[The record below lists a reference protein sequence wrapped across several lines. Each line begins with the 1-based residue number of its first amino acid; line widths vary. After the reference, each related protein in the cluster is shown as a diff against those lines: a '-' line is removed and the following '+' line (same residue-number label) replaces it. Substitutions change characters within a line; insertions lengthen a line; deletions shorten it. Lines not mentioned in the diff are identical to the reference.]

1 MAAIGRN
8 SSSNNMAPNMRKY
21 AMITLVAIATAV
33 IPSCGGDEPVA
44 TDKTWEI
51 DRDFTRGPIVLR
63 VAVSRRELTI
73 ADRVDLLI
81 ETRARE
87 GYVTVLPRFGD
98 KLHEFGIVDYRSG
111 PPRLDDDG
119 TVVTSR
125 TYELEPFLSG
135 EYVIPPMTVT
145 FHEEGDTTLH
155 YLESDTIRV
164 MVASILPE
172 DQAGLEIR
180 EITGPAELPSDYR
193 KALIMG
199 AAIMLAAAAIVFI
212 LWRRSKRLKEVAA
225 RAIPA
230 HEKAFALLERLLAEN
245 LVEEK
250 RYAEFTARVS
260 DILRLYIED
269 RFGLRAPERTTEEF
283 LAEAGDGLAVDVEK
297 KSILERFL
305 VHCDLVKFAALDPS
319 ADDVKLTFETCRDFV
334 DATKREEV
342 KEEAA

>member
-1 MAAIGRN
+1 MAPKLRIYTLITMAVIAPAAIF
-8 SSSNNMAPNMRKY
+8 
-21 AMITLVAIATAV
+21 
-33 IPSCGGDEPVA
+33 SCGGDESAVEEQ
-44 TDKTWEI
+44 TWEI
-51 DRDFTRGPIVLR
+51 DRDFTRGPVVLR
-63 VAVSRRELTI
+63 VAVSRKELTI
-73 ADRVDLLI
+73 ADRFDLLV
-81 ETRARE
+81 ETRAGD
-87 GYVTVLPRFGD
+87 GYITELPRFGD
-98 KLHEFGIVDYRSG
+98 KLEEFGIVDYRSG
-111 PPRLDDDG
+111 PPHLDDDG

-135 EYVIPPMTVT
+135 EYVIPPMTIS

-172 DQAGLEIR
+172 DQEGLEIR
-180 EITGPAELPSDYR
+180 EITGPADLPSDYR
-193 KALIMG
+193 KALLIG
-199 AAIMLAAAAIVFI
+199 AAIVLAAAAIVFL
-212 LWRRSKRLKEVAA
+212 LWRRSKRLKEITA
-225 RAIPA
+225 RAIAA

-283 LAEAGDGLAVDVEK
+283 LSEAGDGLDVDAEK
-297 KSILERFL
+297 KSILAQFL
-305 VHCDLVKFAALDPS
+305 VHCDLVKFAALEPT
-319 ADDVKLTFETCRDFV
+319 ADDVKRTFETCRDFV

-342 KEEAA
+342 SGEV

>member
-1 MAAIGRN
+1 MSTIQKR
-8 SSSNNMAPNMRKY
+8 Y
-21 AMITLVAIATAV
+21 ALITLAV
-33 IPSCGGDEPVA
+33 LSAAGVFSCGGEDAAVPG
-44 TDKTWEI
+44 KTWEI
-51 DRDFTRGPIVLR
+51 DRDFRRGPVDLR
-63 VAVSRRELTI
+63 IAVSRRELTI

-87 GYVTVLPRFGD
+87 GYVTELPRFGD
-98 KLHEFGIVDYRSG
+98 KLHEFGIVDYRSS
-111 PPRLDDDG
+111 PPRLVGDG

-164 MVASILPE
+164 MVTSILPA
-172 DQAGLEIR
+172 DQAELEIR
-180 EITGPAELPSDYR
+180 EITGPADLPGDYR
-193 KALIMG
+193 KALLI
-199 AAIMLAAAAIVFI
+199 AAAILAVAAALAFL
-212 LWRRSKRLKEVAA
+212 LWRRFRRMKEVAA
-225 RAIPA
+225 RAVPA
-230 HEKAFALLERLLAEN
+230 HEKAFALLERLLADG

-260 DILRLYIED
+260 DILRSYIED

-283 LAEAGDGLAVDVEK
+283 LAEAGDGLDVDTEK

-305 VHCDLVKFAALDPS
+305 VHCDLVKFAALKPT
-319 ADDVKLTFETCRDFV
+319 AEDVRKTFETCRDFI
-334 DATKREEV
+334 DATKWEEV
-342 KEEAA
+342 REEAA

>member
-1 MAAIGRN
+1 
-8 SSSNNMAPNMRKY
+8 MAPSSRIYALTALMIIVP
-21 AMITLVAIATAV
+21 AMIS
-33 IPSCGGDEPVA
+33 SCGSDESTAPE
-44 TDKTWEI
+44 KTWEI
-51 DRDFTRGPIVLR
+51 DHDYTRGPVVLR
-63 VAVSRRELTI
+63 VAVSRKELTI

-81 ETRARE
+81 ETKAGD
-87 GYVTVLPRFGD
+87 GYITALPRFGD
-98 KLHEFGIVDYRSG
+98 NLHEFGIIDYKSG

-135 EYVIPPMTVT
+135 EYVIPPMTIS

-164 MVASILPE
+164 TVTSILPE
-172 DQAGLEIR
+172 DQEGLEIK
-180 EITGPAELPSDYR
+180 EITGPADLPSDYR
-193 KALIMG
+193 KALFTG
-199 AAIMLAAAAIVFI
+199 AAIVLAAAAIVFL
-212 LWRRSKRLKEVAA
+212 LWRRSKRLKEVIA

-230 HEKAFALLERLLAEN
+230 HKKAFALLERLLAEG

-283 LAEAGDGLAVDVEK
+283 LAEAGDGLDVDAEK
-297 KSILERFL
+297 KSILAQFL
-305 VHCDLVKFAALDPS
+305 VHCDLVKFAALEPT
-319 ADDVKLTFETCRDFV
+319 AHDVKRTFETCRDFI
-334 DATKREEV
+334 DATRREEV